1 MFAMRKTPFASTVW
15 MACLNAVVVGR
26 SFRGGLASLSTSLD
40 KAALCTRRLNPFRQR
55 EVRESHHECQ
65 EAPTQA
71 VLHWCLVSAFY
82 RHSEGMAQLH
92 SGTTTAYGKRLAA
105 IAAYATK
112 G

>member
-15 MACLNAVVVGR
+15 MACLNAVTVGR
-26 SFRGGLASLSTSLD
+26 SFRGGLASLDTSLA

-65 EAPTQA
+65 EVQTRA
-71 VLHWCLVSAFY
+71 VLHW
-82 RHSEGMAQLH
+82 HSEGMAQLH
-92 SGTTTAYGKRLAA
+92 SGTTTAYAKRLAA
-105 IAAYATK
+105 IAAYATN